1 MQQQT
6 KLQSYQEPKEKE
18 KKVNAATDKTKIKKK
33 SDLQII
39 SSKDRKKIISIH

>member
-6 KLQSYQEPKEKE
+6 KLQSYQEPKER